1 MSLDSQQVPPQAAV
15 PVIHVKYKGRRY
27 RAPQCENSS
36 SVQRWVCEKFK
47 LATAELEYEDD
58 GAWVVFDSDV
68 DKDGGLQARTSW
80 LLQVLEKEPAEKKMR
95 VEGGCEAPS
104 SVQIPELKICS
115 IYRVKA
121 FVDRKTMLDKV
132 QEYLQQIPS
141 KYKEDGKLPMLGC
154 SGMKGIG
161 KTAMLVQIAEKVA
174 PQMGKKGLYMT
185 FNGGPGL
192 TNIFHRA
199 LKHKSASKALADAF
213 AAALL
218 VRCGYKKDDAYDAEL
233 KPTILWLQ
241 QKLCCTNEDTL
252 VICVDEIG
260 DLQCQVQ
267 EPTFN
272 MPSATMS
279 SVMNIANEFE
289 GQVVFIF
296 SHIKDS
302 VLLTGASGS
311 GRQVL
316 SLQLP
321 ALLPGVWKELSPL
334 HIWQNAAS
342 HHPGIHQLLL
352 ACCGHPRCL
361 VDGLPAALHER
372 PCLLTN
378 PNEAALIEA
387 RNAIMRTC
395 KFNDV
400 TNDYMRGMV
409 YRWFNHYEQ
418 DKMDLGE
425 MDAKGLLLL
434 LPDGTKL
441 LNPLMLQFWAK
452 NIKFQVPNAMQF
464 HLSQIYDADAVLGPN
479 TEKRMEALMFHY
491 EAVLRVAL
499 AGEPFSLTD
508 FYRGG
513 YVDSTLSTKV
523 TAILPSVGNIV
534 MNVDNF
540 QGKEQ
545 VLGLLRQGWIVVSTD
560 TSEPGV
566 EFLSPYKEHGS
577 DKLLVAAVQCKFVKS
592 KVTWKDVSQK
602 LQVVKDSLESKNVQ
616 VLSVVY
622 ATPDQSTIQPKTYQ
636 DSVYFTER
644 GLFDFTKR
652 LGILRLHVMKLGTA
666 LKSQHEWLEGS
677 QVEEMQVQQ
686 M

>member
-95 VEGGCEAPS
+95 VEGGCEAPP
-104 SVQIPELKICS
+104 SVQIPEVCTKYLGITLFARESALK
-115 IYRVKA
+115 RV
-121 FVDRKTMLDKV
+121 R
-132 QEYLQQIPS
+132 EYLNNVQ
-141 KYKEDGKLPMLGC
+141 KETPIQMLGC
-154 SGMKGIG
+154 SGIKGIG
-161 KTAMLVQIAEKVA
+161 KTALLVHIATTTA
-174 PQMGKKGLYMT
+174 PSVDNVKGLYMT
-185 FNGGPGL
+185 FNGGLGL
-192 TNIFHRA
+192 TSTFHLART
-199 LKHKSASKALADAF
+199 KSSSGNLADAF

-218 VRCGYKKDDAYDAEL
+218 VRCGLKPEDAYNASFQQTY
-233 KPTILWLQ
+233 PWLRQ
-241 QKLCCTNEDTL
+241 VLSCGPNDTL
-252 VICVDEIG
+252 LICVDEIG
-260 DLQCQVQ
+260 GLQQCRSDNWPVD
-267 EPTFN
+267 
-272 MPSATMS
+272 TMS
-279 SVMNIANEFE
+279 ALMREVDRFK
-289 GQVVFIF
+289 GQLLFIF
-296 SHIKDS
+296 SHIEDS
-302 VLLTGASGS
+302 VLTRGASGS
-311 GRQVL
+311 GREVL
-316 SLQLP
+316 ALKLP
-321 ALLPGVWKELSPL
+321 ALPPDVWKKMEALDQWR
-334 HIWQNAAS
+334 HAAS
-342 HHPGIHQLLL
+342 QHAAIHQLLL

-577 DKLLVAAVQCKFVKS
+577 DKLLVAAVQCKFVQDKAA
-592 KVTWKDVSQK
+592 WGDISQK
-602 LQVVKDSLESKNVQ
+602 LQDAINMLESEAVQ
-616 VLSVVY
+616 FFPVVY
-622 ATPDQSTIQPKTYQ
+622 ATPDQESIQTKTYKGG
-636 DSVYFTER
+636 VYFTES
-644 GLFDFTKR
+644 GIFEFTNR
-652 LGILRLHVMKLGTA
+652 LGILRLHVMKLGAA
-666 LKSQHEWLEGS
+666 LRLQHPWLEGS
-677 QVEEMQVQQ
+677 QVKGMQVQQ